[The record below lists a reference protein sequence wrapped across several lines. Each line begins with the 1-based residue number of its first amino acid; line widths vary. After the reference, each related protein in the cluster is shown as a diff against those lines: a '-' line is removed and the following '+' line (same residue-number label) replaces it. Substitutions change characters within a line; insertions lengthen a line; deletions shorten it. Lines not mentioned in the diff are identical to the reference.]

1 MIYSQKALDGARD
14 GHDSDGDMSSD
25 VFIPIGIDDELSDA
39 QKAKDVARKKRLHS
53 IEAVE
58 ADAKKRV
65 KGAEINK
72 KFKAKR
78 AKQILD
84 GDAVV
89 LAKVQGQKDRANER
103 KRLAR
108 IESKRQVDAG
118 NINALYKKT
127 EQKAKKADSG

>member
-1 MIYSQKALDGARD
+1 MSQFVWIILP
-14 GHDSDGDMSSD
+14 
-25 VFIPIGIDDELSDA
+25 VI
-39 QKAKDVARKKRLHS
+39 KRLLKLNEYGRIPS
-53 IEAVE
+53 NP
-58 ADAKKRV
+58 
-65 KGAEINK
+65 INK

-103 KRLAR
+103 KSLAR

-118 NINALYKKT
+118 NIDAIYKKT